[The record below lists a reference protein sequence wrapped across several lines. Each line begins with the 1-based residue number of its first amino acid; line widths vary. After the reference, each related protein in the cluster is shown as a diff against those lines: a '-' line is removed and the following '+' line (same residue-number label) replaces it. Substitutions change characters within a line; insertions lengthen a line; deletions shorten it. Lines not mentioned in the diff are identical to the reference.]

1 MLNPETNPYRNIKPI
16 WTVFDTTELDAYVIL
31 YKCLYV
37 SHLFLLSYNILQAV
51 CSKFKLYITML
62 MGLISVRII
71 LHILSGRIKCAYGWN
86 RFTFL
91 NGCCITCVLLE
102 NIILHW
108 FVTAQYQHYNRQDSK
123 TSLSIP
129 KGQSEPI
136 NQKRTDKVCWTE

>member
-71 LHILSGRIKCAYGWN
+71 LHILSIRIKCAYGWN
-86 RFTFL
+86 RFTFFKWML
-91 NGCCITCVLLE
+91 YHVCVAGEHYLALIC
-102 NIILHW
+102 NCSVSTLQQ
-108 FVTAQYQHYNRQDSK
+108 TARQVWVYQR
-123 TSLSIP
+123 
-129 KGQSEPI
+129 G
-136 NQKRTDKVCWTE
+136 NQNP